1 MPTGA
6 GRADPEVAVM
16 EALYDEHAAV
26 LWRDVMRLTGD
37 ASRAEGVVQE
47 TLLRARQ
54 HPEVVGGAEGTV
66 RAWLF
71 IVARNM
77 IIDERR
83 SARLR
88 HVVSSLDRSSTS
100 ERSAPDEV
108 KGAGPAADR
117 RRDGPTVGRRSG
129 GDRALLL
136 PGMDQ
141 CTDRRRSANRRRNS
155 DFPSTLCRAGPPT
168 HAARD
173 GGDTMTALPPIRAL
187 IGPEHPMVPG
197 DWRDPKT
204 ALRPFRAAVGLE
216 YLMVAGDGVS

>member
-1 MPTGA
+1 VPRGA

-26 LWRDVMRLTGD
+26 LWRDVMRLAGD

-88 HVVSSLDRSSTS
+88 HVVSSLDAPGTS
-100 ERSAPDEV
+100 EHSAPDGVAAALDRLLIAEAMAQLSAEDRAV
-108 KGAGPAADR
+108 IERSYYRGWTTAQIAADLQIAE
-117 RRDGPTVGRRSG
+117 GTVISRVHYAV
-129 GDRALLL
+129 RALRL
-136 PGMDQ
+136 
-141 CTDRRRSANRRRNS
+141 
-155 DFPSTLCRAGPPT
+155 TLQE
-168 HAARD
+168 
-173 GGDTMTALPPIRAL
+173 M
-187 IGPEHPMVPG
+187 
-197 DWRDPKT
+197 
-204 ALRPFRAAVGLE
+204 
-216 YLMVAGDGVS
+216 GVTR